1 MKQLKNKLIKTF
13 LGLFF
18 LGLYTTFAHAQ
29 DIDKTQVKNFIES
42 KEFVFKAQT
51 VMPMSGGSRQLTT
64 DYDVRFLGDSIISYL
79 PYFGRSYTA
88 TYGSE
93 GGGIDFTSTKFDYKV
108 KARKKGGWDVTIK
121 PSDVKEIQEMN
132 FTISDNGSTSLRVT
146 STNRQPISFYG
157 HVTNRK

>member
-1 MKQLKNKLIKTF
+1 
-13 LGLFF
+13 LFAVVVSS
-18 LGLYTTFAHAQ
+18 TSAHAQ
-29 DIDKTQVKNFIES
+29 DLDKAQVQNYVHA

-51 VMPMSGGSRQLTT
+51 VIPMSGGSRQLTT
-64 DYDVRFLGDSIISYL
+64 EYDIKFLGDSIVSYL

-93 GGGIDFTSTKFDYKV
+93 GGGIDFTSTKFDYKA

-121 PSDVKEIQEMN
+121 PQDVKEIQEMN
-132 FTISDNGSTSLRVT
+132 FTISDNGSTNLRVT

-157 HVTNRK
+157 YIVQRK